1 MKTFFRGGN
10 SIAPARRAPLSSGR
24 NMGTGYIH
32 SFTPQEQQRLIAQAE
47 FLVPWLHRHVDY
59 AGCARVLEVGCGV
72 GAQLRVLARR
82 FPATHFTG
90 LDAAPEQL
98 ERARHLL
105 AADLATGRVDLAQGS
120 AYALPFPA
128 ASFDGAFF
136 CWVFEHL
143 DKPAVALQ
151 EAARVLKPGGV
162 LYASEVFNAGVF
174 CDPPRTALSE
184 YWRAF
189 NQLQREFGGHPDI
202 GLRLANLAVEADLS
216 NVELRDI
223 APHLDGRL
231 ASPERKAMADY
242 FCAIFSSGAAELV
255 RRGRVTP
262 DLVAAMQRDFA
273 DLAAEPDALMVY
285 TAFQLRALKP
295 VTV

>member
-1 MKTFFRGGN
+1 M
-10 SIAPARRAPLSSGR
+10 SA
-24 NMGTGYIH
+24 GYIH
-32 SFTPQEQQRLIAQAE
+32 SFTPQEQQRLVDQAE

-59 AGCARVLEVGCGV
+59 TGCARVLEVGCGV

-82 FPATHFTG
+82 FPATRFTG

-98 ERARHLL
+98 ERARILL
-105 AADLATGRVDLAQGS
+105 AEPLAAGRAELAQGS
-120 AYALPFPA
+120 AYELPFPS

-143 DKPAVALQ
+143 EQPAVALR
-151 EAARVLKPGGV
+151 EAARVLQPGGV

-174 CDPPRTALSE
+174 CDPPRAALAE

-202 GLRLANLAVEADLS
+202 GLRLANLAVEAGLRE
-216 NVELRDI
+216 VELRDI

-231 ASPERKAMADY
+231 APAERRDMADY

-255 RRGRVTP
+255 RHGRVTE
-262 DLVAAMQRDFA
+262 DLVAAMQRDFVAIA
-273 DLAAEPDALMVY
+273 DEPDAIMVY
-285 TAFQLRALKP
+285 TAFQLRARKP
-295 VTV
+295 VTVCGRLTPAPQSSLHGPAG